1 MINKTFEIIH
11 NKYLKFFKL
20 FLFLRYIFPIF
31 FIAISLFLL
40 IPKFF
45 NYEKKEI
52 IIKSFLIENYNL
64 ELVKSD
70 VLKYNVFPT
79 PNISFKD

>member
-1 MINKTFEIIH
+1 MINKIYKIIH

-20 FLFLRYIFPIF
+20 FLFLRYIFLIF

-45 NYEKKEI
+45 DYEKKKDI
-52 IIKSFLIENYNL
+52 IQNILIKDYDIELI
-64 ELVKSD
+64 K
-70 VLKYNVFPT
+70 
-79 PNISFKD
+79 I